1 MRGDAY
7 SCTWRSARGRRESDG
22 ERPAAAVLGFKAF
35 RAALDGARST
45 EDANGS
51 RRAYYL
57 KRGSLLGD
65 TCCVL
70 RAVV

>member
-35 RAALDGARST
+35 RAAFAGAWPVGVT
-45 EDANGS
+45 VAG
-51 RRAYYL
+51 AH
-57 KRGSLLGD
+57 
-65 TCCVL
+65 TI
-70 RAVV
+70 